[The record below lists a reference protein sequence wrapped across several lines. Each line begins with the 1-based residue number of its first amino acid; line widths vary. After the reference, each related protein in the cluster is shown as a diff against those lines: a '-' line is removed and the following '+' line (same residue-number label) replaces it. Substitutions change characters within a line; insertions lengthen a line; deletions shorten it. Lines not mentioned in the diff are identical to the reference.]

1 MNQISHQHLPIESGQ
16 TARFFV
22 DISGTLEH
30 IKSRDFLS
38 GIQRV
43 VLTIAAQL
51 ANKLPPERLYLS
63 WCDRETET
71 YRCVRY
77 HTISEDR
84 CILTA
89 KELRNHFFPHIPTN
103 KAIKLI
109 EKYHN
114 RPLKR
119 AYHVARYSTAAR
131 FGFEKSF
138 TKREVNSQ
146 DWKEMVR
153 AMSSPLT
160 QRGVGQSFVE
170 TCSPGDHLLQLDLAF
185 QPWQQEVMATL
196 AGLKVSKHLMIFD
209 IIPVDV
215 PQVVSGGSSR
225 SFLTWLDEAVNHVDA
240 FLPISDFSHAKFRQY
255 LEQTGRQGRITTLPL
270 AQDRL
275 PLPGKTNQATEDRV
289 SRQMADLFP
298 MASRLSGLGREET
311 ELFCRPF
318 VLCVGTLEARKNI
331 WRIAV
336 AWKQLVE
343 TRDRGKT
350 RELPTLVFAGATSH
364 MPEDFRQFMEGT
376 GGCHGYIRVVSGPSD
391 NLLDLL
397 YENCLF
403 SIQVSLAEGWGL
415 PVGESL
421 AYGRTA
427 LVGNSSSLPEVG
439 GDLVEYCDPEDID
452 SIVDGVRRLLE
463 PAHRASLEARIN
475 NTTLRGWSDVA
486 NELIRIVEI
495 DSAHLAHE
503 WKEGQKR

>member
-1 MNQISHQHLPIESGQ
+1 MDEISHQPIPIESSQ
-16 TARFFV
+16 TSRFFV

-63 WCDRETET
+63 WCDRDTET
-71 YRCVRY
+71 YRCVLY
-77 HTISEDR
+77 HTISEGS
-84 CILTA
+84 CILSA
-89 KELRNHFFPHIPTN
+89 NELRNKFFPDIPIN
-103 KAIKLI
+103 RAVKLI
-109 EKYHN
+109 EKYHS

-119 AYHVARYSTAAR
+119 AYHVARYNAAAR

-138 TKREVNSQ
+138 TKREVSMQ
-146 DWKEMVR
+146 DWKDLLE
-153 AMSSPLT
+153 AMHSP
-160 QRGVGQSFVE
+160 QASKDVGQNFVE
-170 TCSPGDHLLQLDLAF
+170 TYSPGDHLLQLDLAT
-185 QPWQQEVMATL
+185 QPWQQKIMA
-196 AGLKVSKHLMIFD
+196 AMADFKVSKHLMIYD

-225 SFLTWLDEAVNHVDA
+225 SFLTWLDEAVNNADA

-255 LEQTGRQGRITTLPL
+255 LELTGRQGRTTTLPL

-275 PLPGKTNQATEDRV
+275 PLPSKKYRASEDRV
-289 SRQMADLFP
+289 SRQMIDLFP
-298 MASRLSGLGREET
+298 MAGQLSGLGREET

-343 TRDRGKT
+343 TRDRGKN

-376 GGCHGYIRVVSGPSD
+376 GGCHGYVRVISGPSD

-397 YENCLF
+397 YEHCLF

-427 LVGNSSSLPEVG
+427 LVGNGSSLPEVG
-439 GDLVEYCDPEDID
+439 GNLVEYCDPEDID
-452 SIVDGVRRLLE
+452 SIADGVRRLLD
-463 PAHRASLEARIN
+463 PAHRASLEERIQ

-486 NELIRIVEI
+486 NDLIRIVEI

-503 WKEGQKR
+503 SKEGQQG

>member
-1 MNQISHQHLPIESGQ
+1 MDQISHEPLSIDSSHTS
-16 TARFFV
+16 RFFV

-63 WCDRETET
+63 WCDRDTET
-71 YRCVRY
+71 YRCVLY
-77 HTISEDR
+77 HTISEGSY
-84 CILTA
+84 ILTA
-89 KELRNHFFPHIPTN
+89 KELRNHFFPGIPTN
-103 KAIKLI
+103 RAFKLI
-109 EKYHN
+109 ERYHN
-114 RPLKR
+114 RPLTR
-119 AYHVARYSTAAR
+119 AYHVARYSAAAR
-131 FGFEKSF
+131 FGFERSF
-138 TKREVNSQ
+138 TKREVSIQ
-146 DWKEMVR
+146 DWKDLLK
-153 AMSSPLT
+153 AMRSSLAPKD
-160 QRGVGQSFVE
+160 VGQSFAE
-170 TCSPGDHLLQLDLAF
+170 TYSPGDHLLQLDLAS
-185 QPWQQEVMATL
+185 QPWQKKIMAAI
-196 AGLKVSKHLMIFD
+196 AGFKVTKHLMIYD
-209 IIPVDV
+209 IIPVDA

-225 SFLTWLDEAVNHVDA
+225 SFLTWLDDAVNHADA
-240 FLPISDFSHAKFRQY
+240 FLPISDFSHAKFKEY
-255 LEQTGRQGRITTLPL
+255 LEQTEREGRTTTLPL

-275 PLPGKTNQATEDRV
+275 PLPGKTYQAPEDRV
-289 SRQMADLFP
+289 SRQMIDLFP
-298 MASRLSGLGREET
+298 MASQLGGLGREET
-311 ELFCRPF
+311 ELFYRPF

-343 TRDRGKT
+343 TRDRGKS

-376 GGCHGYIRVVSGPSD
+376 GGCHGYIRVIPGPSD

-397 YENCLF
+397 YEHCLF

-427 LVGNSSSLPEVG
+427 LVGNGSSLPEVG

-452 SIVDGVRRLLE
+452 SIADGVRRLLD
-463 PAHRASLEARIN
+463 PAHRASLEARIK

-486 NELIRIVEI
+486 NDLIRIVEI
-495 DSAHLAHE
+495 DSAYLAHQS
-503 WKEGQKR
+503 KEGQKR